1 MVGGVDRVGVGV
13 VDVWSVSVVTVVVS
27 VVVCAVSVVEIVLS
41 SLLILMTGISNAVLT
56 NLSSIDGGSPFF
68 TMRSAFLSK
77 MTLSFS
83 MDMRYMVSSPAST
96 VSHRTRILRST
107 RGFSVGY
114 CDNSAFQ
121 CADEEDSMSR

>member
-1 MVGGVDRVGVGV
+1 MVGGVNS
-13 VDVWSVSVVTVVVS
+13 VDGWSVSVVVTVVVVVVS
-27 VVVCAVSVVEIVLS
+27 VVVFSVSIVEMVLS
-41 SLLILMTGISNAVLT
+41 SLLIFITGTSNAVLT

-77 MTLSFS
+77 MALSFS

-107 RGFSVGY
+107 RGFSEGY
-114 CDNSAFQ
+114 CDSSAFQ
-121 CADEEDSMSR
+121 CGDEEDSMSR